1 MGKTGVNLGKDYW
14 NKNGD
19 KIKEMYL
26 STQYSTYDIAKIF
39 NTTSTSIRTYLSNI
53 GVFNKNIR
61 RKNKYIINDNYVKGY
76 TKNDNYEFI
85 IDNQDYEEI
94 RKYCWHRHKD
104 GYLRTRI
111 GIKETGGNIYILMHV
126 LITRLHNINI
136 EANQEID
143 HINGNP
149 ADNRLS
155 NLRLATHEQNMKNC
169 KRYITN
175 KSGVKGVYYS
185 PKEKKWKVDIHV
197 NKKAIH
203 LGTYKDKNEAIK
215 VRKEA
220 EVKYYGEFNREENN
234 NKCI

>member
-1 MGKTGVNLGKDYW
+1 MGFIGVNLGTDYW
-14 NKNGD
+14 DKNGD
-19 KIKEMYL
+19 RIKEMYL

-39 NTTSTSIRTYLSNI
+39 NTTPTSIRTYLSII
-53 GVFNKNIR
+53 GVFNKNIK
-61 RKNKYIINDNYVKGY
+61 RKNRYVIGDKYIKGF

-94 RKYCWHRHKD
+94 RKYCWHRHED

-155 NLRLATHEQNMKNC
+155 NLRVVTHGENMRNTKF
-169 KRYITN
+169 YINNT
-175 KSGVKGVYYS
+175 SGVKGVYWN
-185 PKEKKWKVDIHV
+185 KRERRWKAAISIND
-197 NKKAIH
+197 KTIH
-203 LGTYKDKNEAIK
+203 LGTFI
-215 VRKEA
+215 RKEDAVAKRKDA
-220 EVKYYGEFNREENN
+220 ENKYFKEFNRSA
-234 NKCI
+234 